1 MNKEYLEET
10 KMLNYNEPQLKLLVS
25 SKNWLEL
32 DDFHKIKSIYEFVQN
47 DILFGY
53 KLLIC

>member
-47 DILFGY
+47 DILCF
-53 KLLIC
+53 